1 MNRSPAL
8 QGDDLADRVV
18 LPATDPFSQV
28 FPLQARPTGNRG
40 RKARVQDTRAGEGT
54 GSRTQSPASAGAV
67 ATQRGTKLLTRD
79 AQSCTLVDTMPRPVP
94 RTTMIT
100 ARFAQD
106 EREEVERVAQAEQM
120 TVSDYVRTATLG
132 YMALRG
138 NRLAW
143 KRIGAGMLNV
153 LQDAAR
159 KVAAL
164 SASA

>member
-1 MNRSPAL
+1 
-8 QGDDLADRVV
+8 
-18 LPATDPFSQV
+18 
-28 FPLQARPTGNRG
+28 
-40 RKARVQDTRAGEGT
+40 
-54 GSRTQSPASAGAV
+54 
-67 ATQRGTKLLTRD
+67 
-79 AQSCTLVDTMPRPVP
+79 
-94 RTTMIT
+94 MIT

-106 EREEVERVAQAEQM
+106 EREEVERVAEAEQM

-143 KRIGAGMLNV
+143 KRLGAGMLNV

-164 SASA
+164 TG